1 MKIIVEKLYTH
12 DNDKTNELFKI
23 NLIARV
29 YHSSYGSIKLMPW
42 LLNTILQGGGGLSLG
57 TMNEKV
63 YRVCNLSSLLLL

>member
-29 YHSSYGSIKLMPW
+29 YHSSYGSIQLLSW
-42 LLNTILQGGGGLSLG
+42 LLNTILKGVSVVGGEERR
-57 TMNEKV
+57 M
-63 YRVCNLSSLLLL
+63 

>member
-29 YHSSYGSIKLMPW
+29 YHSSYGSIKSMP
-42 LLNTILQGGGGLSLG
+42 
-57 TMNEKV
+57 
-63 YRVCNLSSLLLL
+63 